1 MDCQEQDIGPDLAI
15 LIKEACLAG
24 ATEVMPVAP
33 AEIVVEE
40 RLAGY
45 CREPQ
50 CPNFGQSPSCP
61 PHVAGPAGFLALR
74 DSSRAALVVRIEV
87 PSAVLF
93 SDERREVM
101 RLLHEITAGIE
112 RSAIARGYTGS
123 KAFAGGSCKDL
134 FCHDH
139 LYLPGPRRQREMPES
154 DPGQTFHVRLRHQ
167 CRKNAAGGRLF
178 RGKKHPAGNPGRG
191 VDELACRSGVDRLIR
206 PVAALSVSCAEVR

>member
-1 MDCQEQDIGPDLAI
+1 MDIQEQDIGPDLAI
-15 LIKEACLAG
+15 LIREACLAG

-50 CPNFGQSPSCP
+50 CPNFAQSLSCP

-112 RSAIARGYTGS
+112 RSAIARGYAGS

-139 LYLPGPRRQREMPES
+139 LTCQVLAGN
-154 DPGQTFHVRLRHQ
+154 GK
-167 CRKNAAGGRLF
+167 CRNPTQARPSMSGFGINVAKMLQAAGCSEAKSTR
-178 RGKKHPAGNPGRG
+178 PAIPGM
-191 VDELACRSGVDRLIR
+191 ESMSWLAGLVLI
-206 PVAALSVSCAEVR
+206 A